1 MAKSKKTLD
10 TLVEDIYNK
19 IGVLADGEHID
30 LDPETIDQFGES
42 MKEILYKWS
51 HPEPRGDA
59 TLRMSNIGR
68 KPRQL
73 WFDMKSE
80 GTAEKM
86 PPSLFI
92 KFLYGHLL
100 EEIVIFLIKL
110 SGHKVTSEQKEIY
123 DAIINGPRGH
133 VVGPLRVWLNNPG
146 LARSAQTVGAYAR
159 YGTCLSKGLSELAI
173 IVTGRVWSSAFE
185 WEHHAPLA
193 IEGGIDPK
201 HVETISLGKKPIF
214 DNPEQNAVFDFA
226 AEANIKKNV
235 SDNTYKRL
243 VDLLGEN
250 AAIDIVGICG
260 YYSLISMTLNVFK
273 VPNDTDKWP
282 LPEVKDFS
290 EMVKS

>member
-1 MAKSKKTLD
+1 MTRIKDWK
-10 TLVEDIYNK
+10 VED
-19 IGVLADGEHID
+19 L
-30 LDPETIDQFGES
+30 
-42 MKEILYKWS
+42 
-51 HPEPRGDA
+51 
-59 TLRMSNIGR
+59 
-68 KPRQL
+68 
-73 WFDMKSE
+73 
-80 GTAEKM
+80 
-86 PPSLFI
+86 
-92 KFLYGHLL
+92 
-100 EEIVIFLIKL
+100 
-110 SGHKVTSEQKEIY
+110 TSEQKEIHE
-123 DAIINGPRGH
+123 AIINGPRGH

-214 DNPEQNAVFDFA
+214 ENPEQNAVFDFA
-226 AEANIKKNV
+226 AEANILKNV

-273 VPNDTDKWP
+273 VSNDTDKWP

>member
-1 MAKSKKTLD
+1 MTRIRDWK
-10 TLVEDIYNK
+10 VED
-19 IGVLADGEHID
+19 L
-30 LDPETIDQFGES
+30 TI
-42 MKEILYKWS
+42 
-51 HPEPRGDA
+51 
-59 TLRMSNIGR
+59 
-68 KPRQL
+68 
-73 WFDMKSE
+73 
-80 GTAEKM
+80 
-86 PPSLFI
+86 
-92 KFLYGHLL
+92 
-100 EEIVIFLIKL
+100 
-110 SGHKVTSEQKEIY
+110 EQKEIH

-201 HVETISLGKKPIF
+201 HVKTISLGKKPIF
-214 DNPEQNAVFDFA
+214 ENPEQNAVFDFA
-226 AEANIKKNV
+226 AEANILKNV

-260 YYSLISMTLNVFK
+260 YYSLISMTLNVFN
-273 VPNDTDKWP
+273 VLNDTDKWP

-290 EMVKS
+290 DMVKS